1 MERGTASFVSE
12 RRKGGEVDIT
22 QSKIHR
28 CMQYKGSAAA
38 ETMMTKAPC
47 ARTKNILNNKK

>member
-28 CMQYKGSAAA
+28 YMQYKGV
-38 ETMMTKAPC
+38 TQ
-47 ARTKNILNNKK
+47 R